1 MITSHRSGTGRTRS
15 RRRLVSVAAAGAAV
29 ALTTALTM
37 TPALAAA
44 FTGPSMTVNSSN
56 NANIAG
62 PAHAAAASGTG
73 VPVTPIALTSDW
85 SGHAGLGSGSPGFY
99 VDTAPGPQV
108 VHLQGAV
115 RQVSTKGGAAADIIG
130 VLPPAARPFERSVF
144 EKVDTGGGTYAEIEI
159 DQFGDIAVFPPHS
172 PAVTDFSFVSLEG
185 VSFERL
191 PSNVNFPV
199 TVNTD
204 NWSGNTEFLD
214 AVAPSVYT
222 DGSGIVHLQGAVTQT
237 SAQGAGADV
246 IGTLV
251 PAFRPNFNVFTIAPT
266 FQGGYADLFIS
277 AETGQIIL
285 IGARSPA
292 VDDNHFVSLDGITYT
307 QDSGDVPIAV
317 NTANFAGSTAF
328 GTPRPAVEV
337 EASGVVN
344 LDGAVARTSG
354 AGRHANLVGTIP
366 EPGARPHRDVY
377 LITHTF
383 DGTYADLVITPA
395 GRIDLIDPRPPMVT
409 GTSFVSL
416 AGLSYQP

>member
-1 MITSHRSGTGRTRS
+1 MHTTTQS
-15 RRRLVSVAAAGAAV
+15 RRGPGRYAAAAVAAAAAAAV
-29 ALTTALTM
+29 LG
-37 TPALAAA
+37 
-44 FTGPSMTVNSSN
+44 TG
-56 NANIAG
+56 G
-62 PAHAAAASGTG
+62 PAHAAPVSGTG

-85 SGHAGLGSGSPGFY
+85 SGHAGFGSGSPGFY
-99 VDTAPGPQV
+99 VDTSPGPQV

-115 RQVSTKGGAAADIIG
+115 RQVSTKGATPDIIG
-130 VLPPAARPFERSVF
+130 VLPSADRPFERSVF
-144 EKVDTGGGTYAEIEI
+144 EKVDTRDGTYAEIEI

-199 TVNTD
+199 TVNTK
-204 NWSGNTEFLD
+204 NWSGSAGLD
-214 AVAPSVYT
+214 SVAPSVYT

-266 FQGGYADLFIS
+266 FQGGYADLSIS
-277 AETGQIIL
+277 AQTGQITL

-292 VDDNHFVSLDGITYT
+292 VDDNQFVSLDGITYT
-307 QDSGDVPIAV
+307 QDSGDVPITV
-317 NTANFAGSTAF
+317 NTANFSGSTAF
-328 GTPRPAVEV
+328 GTPRPEVEV

-354 AGRHANLVGTIP
+354 AGAGANLIGTIP

-383 DGTYADLVITPA
+383 NGTYADLVITPT
-395 GRIDLIDPRPPMVT
+395 GHIELIDPRSPMVT
-409 GTSFVSL
+409 DTSFVSL